1 MIEVSKIV
9 RKLPAFSL
17 FNYCLRWLFLLYLPY
32 KLIYIWRNHFRVIYS
47 TTQNHSF
54 FPSLCSLRFNNINR
68 KNVISF
74 FPLKSLNNFSPLP
87 HLTGSHLSWRSVKL
101 LPYKS
106 FYIPVRAQYQSMFY
120 MKWTFWLEELFFK
133 ATLPTQTWSI
143 WWKCLIAFLRV
154 ANNFSFKNFFSSLW
168 C

>member
-1 MIEVSKIV
+1 MQIIKII
-9 RKLPAFSL
+9 RKSL
-17 FNYCLRWLFLLYLPY
+17 FNDLLRWLFLLYLPY

-101 LPYKS
+101 LPYK
-106 FYIPVRAQYQSMFY
+106 IFY
-120 MKWTFWLEELFFK
+120 MLCVHIKEHLWYETFGSWNFIKQL
-133 ATLPTQTWSI
+133 
-143 WWKCLIAFLRV
+143 FLRKHDPFDEN
-154 ANNFSFKNFFSSLW
+154 A
-168 C
+168 

>member
-1 MIEVSKIV
+1 MENDS
-9 RKLPAFSL
+9 
-17 FNYCLRWLFLLYLPY
+17 
-32 KLIYIWRNHFRVIYS
+32 YS
-47 TTQNHSF
+47 TSIDICILVIHFLYISMLEWISMTQPFSNNLQYHAKSFF

-106 FYIPVRAQYQSMFY
+106 FYVPVRAQYQSMFN
-120 MKWTFWLEELFFK
+120 MKETFWLKELFIQ
-133 ATLPTQTWSI
+133 L
-143 WWKCLIAFLRV
+143 CLRKHDPFDENA
-154 ANNFSFKNFFSSLW
+154 
-168 C
+168 

>member
-1 MIEVSKIV
+1 MKQ
-9 RKLPAFSL
+9 PFSNNL
-17 FNYCLRWLFLLYLPY
+17 QYHAKSF
-32 KLIYIWRNHFRVIYS
+32 
-47 TTQNHSF
+47 F

-106 FYIPVRAQYQSMFY
+106 FYVPVRAQYQSMFN
-120 MKWTFWLEELFFK
+120 MKETSWLEVLFYNISSYANMIHLMKMLNSF
-133 ATLPTQTWSI
+133 SHS
-143 WWKCLIAFLRV
+143 CRYFLV
-154 ANNFSFKNFFSSLW
+154 IINAIL
-168 C
+168 

>member
-1 MIEVSKIV
+1 MTQ
-9 RKLPAFSL
+9 PFSCNL
-17 FNYCLRWLFLLYLPY
+17 QYHAKSF
-32 KLIYIWRNHFRVIYS
+32 
-47 TTQNHSF
+47 F

-143 WWKCLIAFLRV
+143 WWKCLIAFLNTLQIIYQGKV
-154 ANNFSFKNFFSSLW
+154 SLVYKVDL
-168 C
+168 